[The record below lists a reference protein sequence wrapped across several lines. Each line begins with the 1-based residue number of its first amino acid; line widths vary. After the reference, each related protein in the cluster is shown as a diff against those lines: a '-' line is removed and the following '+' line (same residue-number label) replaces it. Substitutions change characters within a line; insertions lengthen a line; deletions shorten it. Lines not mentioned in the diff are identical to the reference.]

1 MKGNFP
7 SLYFLYIPAS
17 NSLDVCIFLPLISTQ
32 AFVYMEERRPRHSP
46 PPPRGPYP
54 WLVFDH
60 GRGLRN
66 QTFYTIS
73 HSPSNQSNNNNS
85 SVRSVPELRNNNV
98 YNSCHGWLILS
109 NEDDQ
114 FSLFNPVTLESIL
127 LPPHDKLD
135 PKTHINACAL
145 SSPPADPSCALF
157 LFDSGL
163 RRILCCRLENQVW
176 FEKSYGK
183 VIEAVAE
190 SSARRKNYLHSPVS
204 CNGKLY
210 ATTYYGGQ
218 LVSIDTTEQSTSDL
232 FIRPLG
238 TSLPS
243 DYEPLSQWAQL
254 VLVESGGEL
263 FTIVTMG
270 AGRLLRQVVGIQIF
284 KLDWTSVTW
293 ERGDNAKGRAFFLC
307 NRYAISCPATDPDQ
321 VRGNCVY
328 FPGYNDRDLCM
339 YDIADGSISLL
350 LPCLNLSTPW
360 TSPFWVM
367 PDLR

>member
-1 MKGNFP
+1 
-7 SLYFLYIPAS
+7 
-17 NSLDVCIFLPLISTQ
+17 
-32 AFVYMEERRPRHSP
+32 MEERRPRHSP
-46 PPPRGPYP
+46 PPPGGPYP

-73 HSPSNQSNNNNS
+73 HPPSNQSNNINNS
-85 SVRSVPELRNNNV
+85 SVRSVPELRNNYV
-98 YNSCHGWLILS
+98 CNSCHGWLILS
-109 NEDDQ
+109 DEDDQ

-127 LPPHDKLD
+127 LPPHDELD
-135 PKTHINACAL
+135 PKTNINACAL

-176 FEKSYGK
+176 FEKSYDK

-190 SSARRKNYLHSPVS
+190 SSARRKDYLHRPVS

-210 ATTYYGGQ
+210 ATTYYGDE

-232 FIRPLG
+232 FIRRLG
-238 TSLPS
+238 TKLPS
-243 DYEPLSQWAQL
+243 GNEPLSQWVQL

-270 AGRLLRQVVGIQIF
+270 GGKI
-284 KLDWTSVTW
+284 T
-293 ERGDNAKGRAFFLC
+293 
-307 NRYAISCPATDPDQ
+307 
-321 VRGNCVY
+321 
-328 FPGYNDRDLCM
+328 
-339 YDIADGSISLL
+339 
-350 LPCLNLSTPW
+350 
-360 TSPFWVM
+360 
-367 PDLR
+367 

>member
-1 MKGNFP
+1 MKGIFP

-210 ATTYYGGQ
+210 ATTSYGGQ